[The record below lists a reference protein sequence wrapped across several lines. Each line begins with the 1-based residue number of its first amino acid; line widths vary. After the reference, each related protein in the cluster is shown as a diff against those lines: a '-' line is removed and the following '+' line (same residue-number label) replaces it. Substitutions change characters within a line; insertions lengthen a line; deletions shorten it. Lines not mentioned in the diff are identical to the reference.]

1 MIDHDFA
8 RRRATRRICGRRRP
22 RYDAGKAIEGRSA
35 TSWSIRYAQND
46 VAQGETMGNQ
56 KSSTNDDRGAMARN
70 DILQRA
76 KRGEISPEH
85 AEWEAMDAGC
95 WPLAV
100 QFPPGFDPLGER
112 HWTLFMAAAWIVRR
126 NPNDVCAVWNH
137 YRTKRTKWVE
147 SPLAGE
153 DGAILE
159 DKKSWT
165 IEPLSPLTGGE
176 ADELVSGL
184 AGLDAICQPDAA
196 WSELQHALCA
206 GDIVAR
212 GTLPETGIKQSISRD
227 DWSNLYWLEDDRSQP
242 DHCVFDNADRLR
254 YSDVCV
260 ESTAI
265 IQNWPSRDELD
276 AQAFGRPI
284 WTTDMVLH
292 WIENRSH
299 VGFQAW
305 APSPERRSRPS
316 ITGRP
321 GDARPERALEDA
333 LSAGKVVG
341 YRGGQAE
348 PREYWFGKSV
358 EDERGVSFQRSGI
371 LKAWPPRKI
380 EPRLAL
386 TRADAESE
394 IRAKEQELGRLL
406 NRGEAVEL
414 LRGSPKGKVTRDR
427 AVSFVEP
434 LVEPAKRGPKKRA
447 N

>member
-1 MIDHDFA
+1 MFDGYLARQRAA
-8 RRRATRRICGRRRP
+8 RRIRRR
-22 RYDAGKAIEGRSA
+22 RRHAYAAGKTIKGGSAISC
-35 TSWSIRYAQND
+35 SIRYARNA
-46 VAQGETMGNQ
+46 VAQSETMGNR
-56 KSSTNDDRGAMARN
+56 KMSTNDDRGAMARY

-76 KRGEISPEH
+76 KRGEISPQH

-100 QFPPGFDPLGER
+100 QFPSGFDPLGER

-126 NPNDVCAVWNH
+126 NPNDVRAVWNH

-159 DKKSWT
+159 GKKSWT
-165 IEPLSPLTGGE
+165 IEPLTPLTGGE
-176 ADELVSGL
+176 AEKLVSGL

-196 WSELQHALCA
+196 WSELQHALRA
-206 GDIVAR
+206 SDIVAR
-212 GTLPETGIKQSISRD
+212 GTPPETGIQQNISPD
-227 DWSNLYWLEDDRSQP
+227 DWSDIYWLEDDRSQP
-242 DHCVFDNADRLR
+242 DHCVFDNSGRLR
-254 YSDVCV
+254 YRDVSV

-316 ITGRP
+316 IAGRP

-358 EDERGVSFQRSGI
+358 AGERGVSFQRSGI

-394 IRAKEQELGRLL
+394 IRAKEQELGRPL

-427 AVSFVEP
+427 AVSFAEP
-434 LVEPAKRGPKKRA
+434 LVAPGKRGRKKRE

>member
-299 VGFQAW
+299 VGFQSW
-305 APSPERRSRPS
+305 ATLRPHPSTSPITARR
-316 ITGRP
+316 
-321 GDARPERALEDA
+321 DAPPERALEDE

-358 EDERGVSFQRSGI
+358 AGEKGVSFERSAI
-371 LKAWPPRKI
+371 CKAWPPRK
-380 EPRLAL
+380 
-386 TRADAESE
+386 
-394 IRAKEQELGRLL
+394 
-406 NRGEAVEL
+406 
-414 LRGSPKGKVTRDR
+414 
-427 AVSFVEP
+427 VEP
-434 LVEPAKRGPKKRA
+434 
-447 N
+447 